1 MAAGA
6 VAGMA
11 CGPFVQPGIAFLI
24 GLLAGGSV
32 PFITYLTNAVL
43 RLDDQTG
50 VISICGMPALIGLIL
65 TGLFADG
72 VAGQGWQ
79 MTGLDNYR
87 GVVGQGVSGLFV
99 TSGFQPDFPGQLQAQ
114 LIGVLALGL
123 WGFIAGLVVSLPLGL
138 LAHGLQR
145 SSREPAPPSQERALA
160 TRPRSLRP
168 APQREE
174 EADSESFIRP
184 PLREQNNPRSP
195 GF

>member
-1 MAAGA
+1 MRRMA
-6 VAGMA
+6 
-11 CGPFVQPGIAFLI
+11 
-24 GLLAGGSV
+24 AGGSV
-32 PFITYLTNAVL
+32 PFVTYLTNAIL
-43 RLDDQTG
+43 HLDDQTG
-50 VISICGMPALIGLIL
+50 IISICGTPALIGLIL

-87 GVVGQGVSGLFV
+87 GVAGQGVSGLFV

-145 SSREPAPPSQERALA
+145 SNRTPPVSETALA
-160 TRPRSLRP
+160 RQPRNLQTIRQPDEEFVRPSLRDP
-168 APQREE
+168 NP
-174 EADSESFIRP
+174 
-184 PLREQNNPRSP
+184 PRSP
-195 GF
+195 GY